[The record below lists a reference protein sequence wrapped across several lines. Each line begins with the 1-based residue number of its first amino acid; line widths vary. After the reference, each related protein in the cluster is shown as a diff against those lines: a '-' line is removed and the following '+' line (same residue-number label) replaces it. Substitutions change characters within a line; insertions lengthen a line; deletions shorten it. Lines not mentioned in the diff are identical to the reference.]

1 LIILD
6 SLGREWKAYLSPR
19 LWILGVLLLVLVALA
34 MLQYNWI
41 DQVAQAERQRAKA
54 NLTTALSDFERDFDF
69 EITRVLVTFQFPA
82 VNLTDYSERYKEWHR
97 RSPYP
102 KLIRGVYILETGK
115 SQPLVQDVIPG
126 QPTIRRAE
134 WERVLPNL
142 TSPLGPTTTS
152 LPGGPVSVQL
162 FSQGGLIRSWG
173 VPGPG
178 VVIDGNPAFIV
189 PFMPSAGGVAR
200 RTVTHL
206 SRVSP
211 PFVGI
216 GSPSL
221 LSPRWAV
228 VVLDANYI
236 KATVFPALL
245 KPRFPNGTASDYDI
259 LVVDKQRSGPDRIIF
274 QSELAPP
281 ENQFVHPDGTIGL
294 FAIRMDCFFPSPSTG
309 ATAIADTS
317 YAFDARSNSPA
328 SHSSGPEIVGMAPK
342 IPMLADADPL
352 PEILSRTATSC
363 DNSHPSLTNNSMGA
377 WELLVRYRAGSLDQV
392 MATFRRRNLFI
403 SAGVLLVLAL
413 GICMLVVM
421 TERARSLAQLQVDF
435 ALGVSHEL
443 RTPLT
448 VIRVAADNLK
458 KGMVENAEQAHAY
471 GEIIDA
477 HALELSSMIEETL
490 AFSRVQAGSLIGK
503 RVPVSAEQIVRSSL
517 ANCTAALQN
526 ARIEV
531 EVHVAQDLPLV
542 EANIRMVNR
551 CLQNLIQNVVKYAAV
566 GQWMAIRVDTVTLAE
581 GERVQISVE
590 DRGPGIS
597 PADLPHIFEPFYRGR
612 DGEAS
617 QAPGVGLG
625 LTLVKRVVEAH
636 SGRIEVKCSDRGALF
651 SLLLRPYYPRPE
663 SRKAVQP

>member
-6 SLGREWKAYLSPR
+6 SLRREWKAYLSPR
-19 LWILGVLLLVLVALA
+19 LWILGVLLLVLLVLA
-34 MLQYNWI
+34 MLQYKWI

-69 EITRVLVTFQFPA
+69 EITRVVVTFQFPA
-82 VNLTDYSERYKEWHR
+82 QNLTDYSQRYKEWLH

-102 KLIRGVYILETGK
+102 KLIRGVYILEAGK
-115 SQPLVQDVIPG
+115 SRPLLKDVIPG
-126 QPTIRRAE
+126 QPTIRSTE

-142 TSPLGPTTTS
+142 ISPFGPATAT
-152 LPGGPVSVQL
+152 LAGGPVSVQL
-162 FSQGGLIRSWG
+162 FSQAGLVRSWDL
-173 VPGPG
+173 PGPG
-178 VVIDGNPAFIV
+178 VVIDGNPAFVV
-189 PFMPSAGGVAR
+189 PFMPSVGGIAR
-200 RTVTHL
+200 QTVTHL
-206 SRVSP
+206 AGVGP
-211 PFVGI
+211 PTVRI

-221 LSPRWAV
+221 LPPRWVV
-228 VVLDANYI
+228 VVLDASYI

-245 KPRFPNGTASDYDI
+245 KLRFPNGTASDYDI
-259 LVVDKQRSGPDRIIF
+259 LVVDKKRSGPDRIIF
-274 QSELAPP
+274 RSELAPP
-281 ENQFVHPDGTIGL
+281 ENRFVHPDETIGL
-294 FAIRMDCFFPSPSTG
+294 FAIRMDCFFPSPATG
-309 ATAIADTS
+309 AIAIAGTS
-317 YAFDARSNSPA
+317 YAFDARAHPSP
-328 SHSSGPEIVGMAPK
+328 SHSSGPVIVDRAPK
-342 IPMLADADPL
+342 IPMLADTDPL
-352 PEILSRTATSC
+352 PEFLSRTATSC
-363 DNSHPSLTNNSMGA
+363 DNSLPSAANNSTGD

-471 GEIIDA
+471 GKIIDT
-477 HALELSSMIEETL
+477 HASELSSMIEETL
-490 AFSRVQAGSLIGK
+490 AFSRAQAASLIGK
-503 RVPVSAEQIVRSSL
+503 RAPVSAEQIVRSSL
-517 ANCTAALQN
+517 ANCAAALQN
-526 ARIEV
+526 AGIEV
-531 EVHVAQDLPLV
+531 EVHVAPDLPLV
-542 EANIRMVNR
+542 EANVHLVNR
-551 CLQNLIQNVVKYAAV
+551 CLQNLIQNVVKYAAA
-566 GQWMAIRVDTVTLAE
+566 GQWMAIRVAKVTLAE

-617 QAPGVGLG
+617 HAPGVGLG

-636 SGRIEVKCSDRGALF
+636 SGRIEVKCSDGGALF
-651 SLLLRPYYPRPE
+651 SLLLRPCYPRPE
-663 SRKAVQP
+663 SRKVVQP